1 MCTVVIVISVLLL
14 MLTVVLCCSLCYSH
28 AHANTMNI
36 LTESLTLHDPP
47 VDKVAYYFRAKYN
60 WEVRKNGL
68 MKRLKK

>member
-1 MCTVVIVISVLLL
+1 
-14 MLTVVLCCSLCYSH
+14 
-28 AHANTMNI
+28 MNI